1 MIPAPWAFQ
10 HSGQTFLK
18 TCIPHA
24 NFSHILNLQQ
34 SLKSACYFTQ
44 IACVVLNVTVAVLTV
59 VEEERDIQ
67 SRPQL
72 YFTAGFFSAVY
83 LLFIQAMLGYLH
95 DNALFKV
102 LLDGT
107 GSFLFVQWFE
117 PFTVVLARGQNSSVC
132 SVPGTSTDSQTMQE
146 PWELP
151 MAV

>member
-18 TCIPHA
+18 TCIPHV
-24 NFSHILNLQQ
+24 NFSHTLNLKQ

-44 IACVVLNVTVAVLTV
+44 IACVGLNVTVAVLTV

-117 PFTVVLARGQNSSVC
+117 PFTVVRWQEAKILLSVLC
-132 SVPGTSTDSQTMQE
+132 QQLPLTPRQCRSPGS
-146 PWELP
+146 
-151 MAV
+151 